1 MDSFSRKKFILDI
14 PFFFLLMRNAVAF
27 ESRAKFCFSSC
38 YDQKTGKLSRHYSLH
53 KQRDLS
59 FNWVKKYCNFWD
71 ERNSIIIMLVLHYK
85 NHILWNKGNIQNSA
99 RYIVHYSIEKD
110 NETPIITCGLNMGS
124 HAPNEICVLPR
135 AGLVMK
141 RPLNHVWKGSLLR
154 ASVCKYRES
163 RDSFK
168 IFNFFLFCP
177 NKPFSELLSK
187 I

>member
-1 MDSFSRKKFILDI
+1 MDSFSRKKFILDM
-14 PFFFLLMRNAVAF
+14 PFFFWLMRNAVAF

-71 ERNSIIIMLVLHYK
+71 ERNNIIIMLVLHYK
-85 NHILWNKGNIQNSA
+85 NHILWNKGNTQYSA
-99 RYIVHYSIEKD
+99 RYIVHYSIVKD
-110 NETPIITCGLNMGS
+110 NETPIITCGFNMGS
-124 HAPNEICVLPR
+124 YAPNEICVLPR

-154 ASVCKYRES
+154 ASVCKSVSTKCRLQTADCRPGTKCRPS
-163 RDSFK
+163 
-168 IFNFFLFCP
+168 L
-177 NKPFSELLSK
+177 NK
-187 I
+187 